1 MPAADEPVVVPV
13 VPEVLPP
20 LLADD
25 LHFATWAVCA
35 LVSFFAAIILFVA
48 LTPID
53 FSRHAF
59 TAGSTT
65 CAFALPSV
73 TNKPTPETITRT
85 TAILRS
91 INLLACYSN
100 V

>member
-35 LVSFFAAIILFVA
+35 LVSFFAETILFA
-48 LTPID
+48 AFTPTVL
-53 FSRHAF
+53 SRHDLVG
-59 TAGSTT
+59 GSTT
-65 CAFALPSV
+65 IALATFIAPSNPKPKEITKTTENLRPILAPL
-73 TNKPTPETITRT
+73 TN
-85 TAILRS
+85 
-91 INLLACYSN
+91 N
-100 V
+100 